1 MMGGGFGGCTI
12 NIVEKGKSKTV
23 IDKLTDLYFEK
34 FNLNLLPIEVSISNG
49 THEIL

>member
-12 NIVEKGKSKTV
+12 NIIEKGNSKNV
-23 IDKLTDLYFEK
+23 FNKLSDLYFNK
-34 FNLNLLPIEVSISNG
+34 FNLNLIPIEVSISNG